1 MIENNNRE
9 NISMYFR
16 RGKHYLMQS
25 NTCTRKAERINN
37 GEYIVKAIGINT
49 DFSVNGYTKHEHAAG
64 PVPAQSRKVSVA
76 N

>member
-1 MIENNNRE
+1 M
-9 NISMYFR
+9 
-16 RGKHYLMQS
+16 
-25 NTCTRKAERINN
+25 CTRTAERINN

-49 DFSVNGYTKHEHAAG
+49 DFSVNGYTKHEHADG

>member
-1 MIENNNRE
+1 MIENNN
-9 NISMYFR
+9 I
-16 RGKHYLMQS
+16 YLS
-25 NTCTRKAERINN
+25 TSGGEKTNTCTRTAERINN

-49 DFSVNGYTKHEHAAG
+49 DFSVNGYTKHEHADG

>member
-1 MIENNNRE
+1 MIENNNIYLHVSTSEGE
-9 NISMYFR
+9 NT
-16 RGKHYLMQS
+16 
-25 NTCTRKAERINN
+25 NTCTRTAERIHN

-49 DFSVNGYTKHEHAAG
+49 DFSVNGYTKHEHADG